1 MLFLISVLVGIAALF
16 GWLSARVL
24 KLPNTIG
31 TMLLTAITSIAL
43 VLLAPSW
50 PEPHRWALHL
60 IGQINFERLIL
71 HGMLSLLLFAGAFL
85 LDLKTLREQRLPV
98 ALLAVIATVVSS
110 IAIGGITYY
119 AVRLFG
125 YHSALL
131 ECLLFGALIS
141 PTDPIAVLEMLRRVH
156 APKHLEAQ
164 LAGESLFNDG
174 IGAVIF
180 LSLLAATRGAVPSP
194 AHIILEI
201 FLSSGGG
208 LVLGAILAAPIAL
221 LMRTVSS
228 PAVDLL
234 LSLALALGGYV
245 IAESIG
251 ISAPLEAVSAGLVLR
266 SFIERIPG
274 HTIAHHDLNRFWS
287 NLDEVQ
293 NAILFVLLGCGFLVV
308 TFHRDA
314 VFVGLSE
321 ILIVNAVRIASV
333 ALVLLLLKLFR
344 ANCSSSL
351 AALSWGGLRGGLSIA
366 LALSVPASYGEGW
379 IVTSTYVLVVFT
391 ILVQG
396 STMGLFLRRFQSSLA
411 PGTSEPS
418 LEPATPAT
426 VAE

>member
-1 MLFLISVLVGIAALF
+1 MLLLISVLVGIAALF
-16 GWLSARVL
+16 GWLSARAL

-43 VLLAPSW
+43 VLLAPAW
-50 PEPHRWALHL
+50 PGPHRWALHL

-85 LDLKTLREQRLPV
+85 LDLKTLRQQRLPV
-98 ALLAVIATVVSS
+98 ALLSVVATIVSALAV
-110 IAIGGITYY
+110 GGITYY

-125 YHSALL
+125 YHSTPL

-174 IGAVIF
+174 VGAVIF
-180 LSLLAATRGAVPSP
+180 LSLLAATRGAAPTP

-208 LVLGAILAAPIAL
+208 IVLGGLLAVPIAM
-221 LMRTVSS
+221 LMRTHTS

-266 SFIERIPG
+266 SLTERVPE
-274 HTIAHHDLNRFWS
+274 HTIAHHDLNRFWA

-308 TFHRDA
+308 PFHRNA
-314 VFVGLSE
+314 VFVGISE
-321 ILIVNAVRIASV
+321 IVIVNAVRVASV

-344 ANCSSSL
+344 THCSSSL

-366 LALSVPASYGEGW
+366 LALSIPVGYGEGW
-379 IVTSTYVLVVFT
+379 IVTSTYVLVVFS

-396 STMGLFLRRFQSSLA
+396 STMGRFLQRFQSTLA
-411 PGTSEPS
+411 ASPSEPP
-418 LEPATPAT
+418 LEASAPAAR
-426 VAE
+426 